1 MVKVLVVDDS
11 SLTRAILIKTLMEA
25 GHSVVSAENGRA
37 GFEVFT
43 VERPELIL
51 TDLMMPEM
59 DGIELS
65 KLIRTKDN
73 KVPIILISAEFNKEI
88 KVRSERAG
96 INDYLF
102 KNFEKKDLLRKVET
116 LLERR

>member
-11 SLTRAILIKTLMEA
+11 SLTRAILTKTLMEA
-25 GHSVVSAENGRA
+25 GHSVVSAGNGKTA
-37 GFEVFT
+37 MDVFT
-43 VERPELIL
+43 VERPELVL

-59 DGIELS
+59 DGIELA
-65 KLIRTKDN
+65 KLIRARDN
-73 KVPIILISAEFNKEI
+73 KVPIILLSAEFNKEI
-88 KVRSERAG
+88 KLRSEKVG